1 MVRFVIDV
9 FCFGK
14 YLMVV
19 KVFVDD
25 LMWCCEKGII
35 IVNENWNEVINLV
48 FFFFCGYCVKYL
60 VVCGIFI
67 R

>member
-48 FFFFCGYCVKYL
+48 FFFFVDIVL
-60 VVCGIFI
+60 SI
-67 R
+67 